1 VKSARTHDELL
12 ARKILENERIAHVR
26 GGEIVRSPAV
36 VSVADVLVDRGIR
49 HSFEECL
56 RAPALRPEIDWRLV
70 EHVQRAMLSP
80 GPDLAGF
87 AATGR
92 GFVAV
97 PRSFSLGVV
106 EVGGAVDDTLLECP
120 EQPRAAANE
129 GGAAAEAEA
138 CASDSAPASETTT
151 GTIAA
156 RGIGPQ
162 GAAASPITPR
172 EALRHEELA
181 VTRRFASMI
190 LVATPAVLVAVLLLG
205 GDSLAQQLVVAGV
218 AALMAGLLWLRRLLA
233 TPGRYIGFHAAA
245 CWGVCTLGALAAV
258 YYAGALSAA
267 PALLG
272 LGIYVI
278 AMGPSRAAAWMV
290 YGMCAAFH
298 AGLAAL
304 ILMGWVADAGIMTLP
319 ASLTLRDAAIIQ
331 VLVQL
336 CLLGALVLGR
346 SSRSAR
352 LRALS
357 ELERSKREVVE
368 RQGLLEEARDDLD
381 RALRLGESG
390 RFTERRVGWYRLGA
404 LIGRGAMGDVYEAA
418 HAETGSLAAIKLIK
432 PELLE
437 SAETRRR
444 FARELAI
451 AASLKVPNVVR
462 VLDMSEPD
470 APLPYLAMERLFGH
484 NLSHHVRGGAKLPPD
499 EALTLA
505 QHVGRGIDAAARAGI
520 IHRDLKPQNV
530 FLHEPP
536 LRQPL
541 WKILDFG
548 VSKLAESGDTLTQGR
563 VIGTPAYM
571 APEQAQAGA
580 IDSRAD
586 VYALGAILY
595 RVLTGR
601 KPFSEGDVAKT
612 IFAVVYTMPPRPS
625 ELAELSP
632 EVDAV
637 LAVALAKHPASRFQS
652 GLELAAAL
660 REALAGKLAPA
671 TRARAD
677 ALALELPWGAST
689 A

>member
-1 VKSARTHDELL
+1 VKSARTNHDLL
-12 ARKILENERIAHVR
+12 AREILAREHIVQPR
-26 GGEIVRSPAV
+26 GGEIVCSAALV
-36 VSVADVLVDRGIR
+36 NLSDILVDRGIR
-49 HSFEECL
+49 HSFERVL
-56 RAPALRPEIDWRLV
+56 RTPALRSEIDWRWV
-70 EHVQRAMLSP
+70 EHVRRAMISP
-80 GPDLAGF
+80 APATAEL

-97 PRSFSLGVV
+97 PRSFSTDLVD
-106 EVGGAVDDTLLECP
+106 VGGAADDTLLECKDH
-120 EQPRAAANE
+120 PRASAPE
-129 GGAAAEAEA
+129 GAAVAEVETR
-138 CASDSAPASETTT
+138 ASDVAPASETTT
-151 GTIAA
+151 GTLAT
-156 RGIGPQ
+156 RGIDPQ
-162 GAAASPITPR
+162 GAAVSPITPR

-181 VTRRFASMI
+181 VTRRFASII
-190 LVATPAVLVAVLLLG
+190 LVATPAMLMAVLLLG
-205 GDSLAQQLVVAGV
+205 GDALAQRLVVAGV
-218 AALMAGLLWLRRLLA
+218 AALLAGLLWLRRLLA
-233 TPGRYIGFHAAA
+233 NPGQYIGFRAAA
-245 CWGVCTLGALAAV
+245 CWGLCTLGALAAV

-272 LGIYVI
+272 LGIYII

-290 YGMCAAFH
+290 YGMCAGFH

-304 ILMGWVADAGIMTLP
+304 ILMGLIADSGIMTLP
-319 ASLTLRDAAIIQ
+319 ASLSLGDAAIIQ

-357 ELERSKREVVE
+357 ELERAKREVVE

-381 RALRLGESG
+381 RALRLGQSG

-505 QHVGRGIDAAARAGI
+505 RHVGRGIDAAARAGI

-563 VIGTPAYM
+563 VIGTPSYM

-612 IFAVVYTMPPRPS
+612 IFAVVYSMPPRPS
-625 ELAELSP
+625 ELADLAP